1 MIDKPELTAIDVLLN
16 PDEAL
21 VKKAFEVNE
30 RLIHEFSKGF
40 KLDESHV
47 PHISILQRY
56 VRTKDLD
63 KVFDA
68 VKNVISSENVASF
81 QLTAVK
87 IECIA
92 SEGSLGLAAIVISP
106 TKDLLNFQS
115 KLIDALKP
123 YIEKNGTSTAYY
135 VTPEEDPNINE
146 ATLEYVENYIP
157 DHSGKNFVPHVT
169 VGVNTIESLEKISNE
184 PFTPLKS
191 SPVNIAVYH
200 LGNYGTARKV
210 LKEWNL
216 SQVNRKHG

>member
-1 MIDKPELTAIDVLLN
+1 MTNKPELAAIDVLLS

-21 VKKAFEVNE
+21 VKRAVEVNE
-30 RLIHEFSKGF
+30 RLIQEFPKGF

-47 PHISILQRY
+47 PHITILQRY
-56 VRTKDLD
+56 VRTTDLE

-68 VKNVISSENVASF
+68 VKNVISSENVASL

-123 YIEKNGTSTAYY
+123 YIEKMA
-135 VTPEEDPNINE
+135 
-146 ATLEYVENYIP
+146 
-157 DHSGKNFVPHVT
+157 
-169 VGVNTIESLEKISNE
+169 
-184 PFTPLKS
+184 
-191 SPVNIAVYH
+191 H
-200 LGNYGTARKV
+200 LRLIT
-210 LKEWNL
+210 
-216 SQVNRKHG
+216 

>member
-1 MIDKPELTAIDVLLN
+1 MTEKPELTAIDVLLN
-16 PDEAL
+16 PDETL
-21 VKKAFEVNE
+21 VKRAFEINE
-30 RLIHEFSKGF
+30 RLIHEFPEGF

-56 VRTKDLD
+56 VRTTDLK

-68 VKNVISSENVASF
+68 VKNVISSENVASL

-87 IECIA
+87 IECLA
-92 SEGSLGLAAIVISP
+92 SEGSEGLAVIVISP

-123 YIEKNGTSTAYY
+123 YVENNGTSTAYY

-146 ATLEYVENYIP
+146 AAMEFVENYIP

-169 VGVNTIESLEKISNE
+169 VGVNTIEALEKISNE
-184 PFTPLKS
+184 PFTPLKFS
-191 SPVNIAVYH
+191 AVGIAVYH

-216 SQVNRKHG
+216 SQ